1 MGISEILWSAAA
13 LLAVYVAIRLY
24 QALQR
29 RLRRPRGAR
38 RPPASGAGA
47 SGDEEVFVFERPPP
61 SPRRDGFQVE
71 LEVQQ
76 LRRDVAQLRAELA
89 EQRRELASLTARLQV
104 QQEQEQEQFDGGV
117 AKAGASPEYDEAL
130 VFARRGLDVEAI
142 AERCGITVAEAAL
155 VRALAQGEKGE
166 KGEKGNERKR
176 P

>member
-24 QALQR
+24 QALR
-29 RLRRPRGAR
+29 SRLRRPRGAR
-38 RPPASGAGA
+38 RHPASADGA

-61 SPRRDGFQVE
+61 SSRRDGFQVE

-89 EQRRELASLTARLQV
+89 EQRREVASLTARLQV
-104 QQEQEQEQFDGGV
+104 QQAQQEQFDGGV

-155 VRALAQGEKGE
+155 VRALAQ
-166 KGEKGNERKR
+166 ERKH

>member
-24 QALQR
+24 QALR
-29 RLRRPRGAR
+29 SRLRRPRGAR
-38 RPPASGAGA
+38 RHPASGDGA

-61 SPRRDGFQVE
+61 SSRRDGFQVE

-89 EQRRELASLTARLQV
+89 EQRREVASLTARLQV
-104 QQEQEQEQFDGGV
+104 QQAQFDGGV

>member
-24 QALQR
+24 QALR
-29 RLRRPRGAR
+29 SRLRRPRGAR
-38 RPPASGAGA
+38 RHPASGDGA

-61 SPRRDGFQVE
+61 SSRRDGFQVE

-89 EQRRELASLTARLQV
+89 EQRRELADLTARLQV
-104 QQEQEQEQFDGGV
+104 QQVQQVQPEQFDGGV
-117 AKAGASPEYDEAL
+117 ATTGASPEYDEAL

-155 VRALAQGEKGE
+155 VRALAQ
-166 KGEKGNERKR
+166 ERKQ